1 MLIGKRVGVIS
12 ELRCLCIILFP
23 VIQPLNTDTAYSIKL
38 ILFTCP
44 QSWVHSHIILQ
55 ISLQLVQLYI
65 SEITLLTDFCLTLL
79 LTAPEPPIFL
89 VGGKKKAVAT
99 DPAGLFLVKWLV
111 AGFAKWSMRLYHL
124 ITSFLYLQNS
134 KITREKLFALLFFI
148 LNLYPLM
155 CLYTL
160 PLNCIC

>member
-12 ELRCLCIILFP
+12 ELHCLCIILFP
-23 VIQPLNTDTAYSIKL
+23 VTQPLNTDTAYSIKL

-55 ISLQLVQLYI
+55 ISLQLVLHFWNYI
-65 SEITLLTDFCLTLL
+65 IDRLLPNITSDCSWTSCFS
-79 LTAPEPPIFL
+79 
-89 VGGKKKAVAT
+89 GGGEKKAVAT

-111 AGFAKWSMRLYHL
+111 TGFAKWSMRLYHL
-124 ITSFLYLQNS
+124 IPSYLYLQNS
-134 KITREKLFALLFFI
+134 KITREKLFTLSFFTS
-148 LNLYPLM
+148 NLYPLM

-160 PLNCIC
+160 PL